1 MGGRSSRAGTAHGMA
16 ATPVQRAPVRA
27 AVPQAAPSTPLAQT
41 PSQSP
46 AAASQPPTGTHFP
59 DLTRAQQQALL
70 QAQRQRQ
77 TQARLL
83 AIRDYTDPT
92 PQANGYAMSQNANYA
107 MENGLP
113 LTRAQQVMINNLRAL
128 MGPIG
133 AQTTLYRADHDNVL
147 RQLGV
152 GNYATMTQAQLKNA
166 LVGQTWTSKGLTS
179 TSHNTRQNPF
189 WPGNYMGGGREVQM
203 RIHTSKTAKVALVQR
218 SQAEVVL
225 DVGTNFRVTGVRL
238 TNRWARPRVG
248 GRKRVVEI
256 DVEAW

>member
-1 MGGRSSRAGTAHGMA
+1 MGGRSSSAGAAHGMA
-16 ATPVQRAPVRA
+16 ATPQQRTPASIA
-27 AVPQAAPSTPLAQT
+27 APQAAPSPPQTQTAAQN
-41 PSQSP
+41 P

-59 DLTRAQQQALL
+59 DLTPAQQNLLL

-77 TQARLL
+77 TQPRLL
-83 AIRDYTDPT
+83 AIRDYTDPR

-107 MENGLP
+107 LENGLP
-113 LTRAQQVMINNLRAL
+113 LTRAQQTMVNNLRGL

-133 AQTTLYRADHDNVL
+133 TQTTLYRADHDNVL

-152 GNYATMTQAQLKNA
+152 SNYATMTQAQLQNA

-203 RIHTSKTAKVALVQR
+203 RIHTSKTTKVALVQR

-225 DVGTNFRVTGVRL
+225 DTGTNFRVTGVRL
-238 TNRWARPRVG
+238 TNRWAHPRVG

>member
-1 MGGRSSRAGTAHGMA
+1 MGGRSSSASSAHGMA
-16 ATPVQRAPVRA
+16 VTPARSAPVRA
-27 AVPQAAPSTPLAQT
+27 AAPQATPTPPTQT
-41 PSQSP
+41 AAQSP
-46 AAASQPPTGTHFP
+46 AAVSQPPTGTYFP
-59 DLTRAQQQALL
+59 DLTQAQQTALL

-77 TQARLL
+77 TQPRLL

-92 PQANGYAMSQNANYA
+92 PQANGFALSQNTNYA
-107 MENGLP
+107 LENGLP
-113 LTRAQQVMINNLRAL
+113 LTRAQQTMFNNLRQL

-133 AQTTLYRADHDNVL
+133 TQTTLYRADHDNIL

-152 GNYATMTQAQLKNA
+152 SNYANMTQAQLQNA

-225 DVGTNFRVTGVRL
+225 DAGTHFRVTGVRL
-238 TNRWARPRVG
+238 TNRWAYPRVG